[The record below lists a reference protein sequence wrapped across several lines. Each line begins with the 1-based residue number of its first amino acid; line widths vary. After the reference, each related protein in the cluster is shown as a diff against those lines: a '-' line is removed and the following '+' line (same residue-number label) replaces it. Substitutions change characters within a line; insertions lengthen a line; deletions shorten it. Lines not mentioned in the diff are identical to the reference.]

1 MNAMV
6 KVQNIMQAVDWSKH
20 SLEEWLYQFGAWM
33 NSVSGVCGNSVNPIA
48 VAMDQAVVKQKIA
61 KLTEQQK
68 KEIIAA
74 HFLDSEKP
82 KLTRSNITCL
92 IDDNEARA
100 VQRLILDMQGQ
111 SEIMDEWMDAIIRRY
126 FYGNSWSQFI
136 VWRPIRDK
144 DGVVVRNENGEPKMI
159 KVYSENDARADV
171 KCGLAALHCRY
182 KFIEYK

>member
-6 KVQNIMQAVDWSKH
+6 KVQNIMQVVDWSKH

-48 VAMDQAVVKQKIA
+48 VAMDQAVVKQRKF
-61 KLTEQQK
+61 KLGVRKTRQ
-68 KEIIAA
+68 IIA
-74 HFLDSEKP
+74 DSMLSEEKP

-111 SEIMDEWMDAIIRRY
+111 SKIMDGWMDAIICRY
-126 FYGNSWSQFI
+126 FYRNSWSQMC
-136 VWRPIRDK
+136 
-144 DGVVVRNENGEPKMI
+144 NENRTG
-159 KVYSENDARADV
+159 VDAKFDV

-182 KFIEYK
+182 GFIAYEK

>member
-33 NSVSGVCGNSVNPIA
+33 NSVSGACGKSINPIA

-74 HFLDSEKP
+74 HFLNSEKP

-111 SEIMDEWMDAIIRRY
+111 SEIMDEWMDAIICRY
-126 FYGNSWSQFI
+126 FYGNSWSQM
-136 VWRPIRDK
+136 VKWEMNPVGDK
-144 DGVVVRNENGEPKMI
+144 VKI
-159 KVYSENDARADV
+159 YSENDARADV

>member
-1 MNAMV
+1 MV

-111 SEIMDEWMDAIIRRY
+111 SEIMDEWMDAIICRY
-126 FYGNSWSQFI
+126 FYGNSWAQMAKWEMNP
-136 VWRPIRDK
+136 VGDM
-144 DGVVVRNENGEPKMI
+144 VKM
-159 KVYSENDARADV
+159 YSENDARADV

>member
-1 MNAMV
+1 MV

-111 SEIMDEWMDAIIRRY
+111 SEIMDEWMDAIICRY
-126 FYGNSWSQFI
+126 FYGNSWSQM
-136 VWRPIRDK
+136 VKWEMNPVGDM
-144 DGVVVRNENGEPKMI
+144 VKM
-159 KVYSENDARADV
+159 YSENDARADV

>member
-111 SEIMDEWMDAIIRRY
+111 SEIMDEWMDAIICRY
-126 FYGNSWSQFI
+126 FYGNSWSQM
-136 VWRPIRDK
+136 VKWEMNPVGDK
-144 DGVVVRNENGEPKMI
+144 VKI
-159 KVYSENDARADV
+159 YSENDARADV

>member
-6 KVQNIMQAVDWSKH
+6 KVQNIMQAVDWSKY

-111 SEIMDEWMDAIIRRY
+111 SEIMDEWMDAIICRY
-126 FYGNSWSQFI
+126 FYGNSWSQM
-136 VWRPIRDK
+136 VKWEMNPVGDM
-144 DGVVVRNENGEPKMI
+144 VKM
-159 KVYSENDARADV
+159 YSENDARADV

>member
-1 MNAMV
+1 MV

-111 SEIMDEWMDAIIRRY
+111 SEIMDEWMDAIICRY
-126 FYGNSWSQFI
+126 FYGNSWSQM
-136 VWRPIRDK
+136 VKWEMNPVGDK
-144 DGVVVRNENGEPKMI
+144 VKI
-159 KVYSENDARADV
+159 YSENDARADV

>member
-6 KVQNIMQAVDWSKH
+6 KVQNIMQVVDWSKH

-111 SEIMDEWMDAIIRRY
+111 SEIMDEWMDAIICRY
-126 FYGNSWSQFI
+126 FYGNSWSQM
-136 VWRPIRDK
+136 VKWEMNPVGDM
-144 DGVVVRNENGEPKMI
+144 VKM
-159 KVYSENDARADV
+159 YSENDARADV

>member
-6 KVQNIMQAVDWSKH
+6 KVQNIMQAVDWSKY

-33 NSVSGVCGNSVNPIA
+33 NSVSGTCGKSINPIA
-48 VAMDQAVVKQKIA
+48 VAMDEAVIKQRKF
-61 KLTEQQK
+61 KLGVRKTRQ
-68 KEIIAA
+68 IIA
-74 HFLDSEKP
+74 DSMLSEEKP
-82 KLTRSNITCL
+82 KLSRVGVVCE

-111 SEIMDEWMDAIIRRY
+111 SEIMDEWMDAIICRY
-126 FYGNSWSQFI
+126 FYGNSWSQM
-136 VWRPIRDK
+136 VKWEMNPVGDM
-144 DGVVVRNENGEPKMI
+144 VKM
-159 KVYSENDARADV
+159 YSENDARADV